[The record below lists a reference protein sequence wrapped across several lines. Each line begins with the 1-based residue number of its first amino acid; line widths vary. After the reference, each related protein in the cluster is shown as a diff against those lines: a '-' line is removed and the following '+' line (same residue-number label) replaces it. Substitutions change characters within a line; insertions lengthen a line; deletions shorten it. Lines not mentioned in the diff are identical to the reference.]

1 MVLVPRMRL
10 PVRAHGRPHPFSPP
24 QSSRATRVPRP
35 EDDREPSRAFLGSS
49 TWVPDVD
56 DQCVLLSRTG
66 AGSPCSG
73 NRRTISRAPTW
84 PTPSETALL
93 PVLLLV
99 LLPVLLLVLLPVL
112 LLVLLPVLLL
122 VLLPVLLLVLL
133 PVTVVVVMDPLP
145 LPLPLPR
152 ERQRLRTATTCGWWR
167 TSGGDGETGTRVD
180 LGRGLPSSLAPREGK
195 AFGGGG
201 PQRVVIGW

>member
-1 MVLVPRMRL
+1 M
-10 PVRAHGRPHPFSPP
+10 
-24 QSSRATRVPRP
+24 
-35 EDDREPSRAFLGSS
+35 
-49 TWVPDVD
+49 
-56 DQCVLLSRTG
+56 
-66 AGSPCSG
+66 
-73 NRRTISRAPTW
+73 
-84 PTPSETALL
+84 
-93 PVLLLV
+93 
-99 LLPVLLLVLLPVL
+99 LLPVL

-145 LPLPLPR
+145 LPLPR
-152 ERQRLRTATTCGWWR
+152 ERQRQRTATTCGWWR

>member
-84 PTPSETALL
+84 PTPSET
-93 PVLLLV
+93 
-99 LLPVLLLVLLPVL
+99 VLLPVL

-152 ERQRLRTATTCGWWR
+152 ERQRQRTATTCGWWR

>member
-84 PTPSETALL
+84 PTPSET
-93 PVLLLV
+93 
-99 LLPVLLLVLLPVL
+99 VLLPVL

>member
-84 PTPSETALL
+84 PTPSET
-93 PVLLLV
+93 V

-145 LPLPLPR
+145 LPLPR
-152 ERQRLRTATTCGWWR
+152 ERQRQRTATTCGWWR

-180 LGRGLPSSLAPREGK
+180 LGRGLPLSLAPREGK

>member
-84 PTPSETALL
+84 PTPSET
-93 PVLLLV
+93 
-99 LLPVLLLVLLPVL
+99 VLLPVL

-133 PVTVVVVMDPLP
+133 PVTVVVVMDP